1 MPQLAYRKYDDFEL
15 IDEYMNTQNQ
25 LYFNE
30 LYGRYADKIYG
41 KCLSILRD
49 ATAAQDA
56 AQDIFMKVFLKLAS
70 FNRKSKFSTWV
81 YSITYNYCID
91 IVRKN
96 KRLVVSSMDS
106 DIAPEIAD
114 TSPEMSDAAFRE
126 MNIGRLSKALDDIP
140 ETDKALLILKYQ
152 DGLSIKELA
161 EVTGKGESAVKM
173 KLKRAKAKAQHAYQN
188 LVISILIIIALWMN
202 R

>member
-1 MPQLAYRKYDDFEL
+1 MPQLTYRKYDDFEL

-96 KRLVVSSMDS
+96 KRLIVSSTDS
-106 DIAPEIAD
+106 DTAPEVED
-114 TSPEMSDAAFRE
+114 TAPEMSDAAFRE
-126 MNIGRLSKALDDIP
+126 MNISRLSKALDDIP

-173 KLKRAKAKAQHAYQN
+173 KLKRAKVKAQQAYQN